1 MKNKSGNL
9 PVYRLCSLRTGIGFK
24 THSIVTVVANKEAWV
39 KTSIYAAMKDVLVCR
54 NNTVFLPNRTSMAEK
69 YSLKRLFRE
78 LIVWLC
84 ADANNLDLN
93 NIFVDIKL
101 WIKYLFFLK
110 NAARQLSAG
119 VKVGLVVVTL
129 RLPNMAD
136 LFCLV
141 HSFSPVPNLG
151 EPILLLHA

>member
-9 PVYRLCSLRTGIGFK
+9 PVYRLCSLRTGFGFK

-93 NIFVDIKL
+93 NIFVDIKH
-101 WIKYLFFLK
+101 WIKYLFFK
-110 NAARQLSAG
+110 ERCKTTICRGKGRPSCCYPAFTEHGRP
-119 VKVGLVVVTL
+119 V
-129 RLPNMAD
+129 LP
-136 LFCLV
+136 C
-141 HSFSPVPNLG
+141 SFFQPRAKSW
-151 EPILLLHA
+151 